1 MVAGLVRRYQLA
13 GVPHPEIIYTDH
25 GCCGSGGMK
34 EMFSEWGDVCV
45 RLDIWHFMRCI
56 ASGCTTESHPLYGT
70 FIGRLS
76 QCIFEWSSED
86 LDQLRRAKIGELEGQ
101 RGSSLSNNDVMRKIT
116 KKELALHCRRRTR
129 DVDATTELL
138 KNLLDTFSGSRG
150 RDTLSVPL
158 LQTKGYGLFG
168 NPKLSILPAFR
179 IQKGSSYV
187 LRLGY

>member
-86 LDQLRRAKIGELEGQ
+86 LDQLRRAKIG
-101 RGSSLSNNDVMRKIT
+101 D
-116 KKELALHCRRRTR
+116 
-129 DVDATTELL
+129 
-138 KNLLDTFSGSRG
+138 
-150 RDTLSVPL
+150 
-158 LQTKGYGLFG
+158 
-168 NPKLSILPAFR
+168 
-179 IQKGSSYV
+179 
-187 LRLGY
+187 